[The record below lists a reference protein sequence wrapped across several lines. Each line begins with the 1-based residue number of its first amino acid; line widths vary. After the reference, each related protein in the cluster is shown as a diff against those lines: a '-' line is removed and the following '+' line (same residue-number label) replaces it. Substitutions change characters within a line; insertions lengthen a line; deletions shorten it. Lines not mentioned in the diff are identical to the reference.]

1 MLLAGVFA
9 GLVAVLC
16 HRIVEGDWPS
26 LDELLGNGAPVT
38 FPAGR
43 LGVAVAM
50 TVTASPHLSRPL
62 RYAGRWVVGLGTIGT
77 VYTQEA
83 TVGGTIAALILGAM
97 AAAAVHL
104 IFGSPGGRPSLR
116 EVTAA
121 VARPGRRRSRPPTR
135 GAPTGRDVDGARRG
149 RRPASR
155 CVIKVYGRDAWD
167 TQLVTQAWRFL
178 WYRHSSAR
186 FHMSRESQ
194 VEHEAP
200 AAPAGAHGVH
210 RRAEGPGGRS
220 GAVRRHHPGGRAG
233 HGAGSGRGP
242 RPPVGRAPAP
252 RTTPACRRARSTST
266 TSGGPPRAT
275 GSSAAGRAG

>member
-43 LGVAVAM
+43 LAVAVAM

-116 EVTAA
+116 EVAAA
-121 VARPGRRRSRPPTR
+121 VARPGRRRPRPPTR

-149 RRPASR
+149 LGRRAAGDQGVRARRLGHPAGDPG
-155 CVIKVYGRDAWD
+155 VAVP
-167 TQLVTQAWRFL
+167 LVPPLVGSLPHVPREPGG
-178 WYRHSSAR
+178 AR
-186 FHMSRESQ
+186 G
-194 VEHEAP
+194 P

-210 RRAEGPGGRS
+210 RRAEGQGGRA
-220 GAVRRHHPGGRAG
+220 GAVRRHHPGRSSRSRSRER
-233 HGAGSGRGP
+233 SGPSTACGP
-242 RPPVGRAPAP
+242 RSTPH
-252 RTTPACRRARSTST
+252 TTPACRRARSTST